1 MLFVSFASGS
11 LCSQERLGNGHIGA
25 RRGVAQKAAILDD
38 AAEKERKPRTTLAMS
53 STLNAIDMT
62 PEETPAAE
70 KPTMTAPDPEE
81 AAAKK
86 PTKRSNSFS
95 RRANRGGK
103 KKEEDAMPNAGGVGG
118 GAAVAPAAGG
128 GAAAVEDTGYVDEEV
143 VAAKPSFKLEKQGNP
158 LTDAIQKEAVE
169 LFEAGAYDDAGE
181 KFYYLAEAAHQAG
194 DRQQE
199 CTALQNMGTSMVMLG
214 SLFEASR
221 CYDSALRLAETPAA
235 EIEVLESLV
244 WCHSELGALEKA
256 VAALHQLRMVR

>member
-1 MLFVSFASGS
+1 MASCALRVFCVWQFVLTRTLGQRPHRGAEWRRAKSGDS
-11 LCSQERLGNGHIGA
+11 
-25 RRGVAQKAAILDD
+25 RRRR
-38 AAEKERKPRTTLAMS
+38 RKGEEPRTTLAMS

-103 KKEEDAMPNAGGVGG
+103 KKEEDAMPSAGGVGG

-214 SLFEASR
+214 SLFGWPRRPPPRSRSSRASSGAIR
-221 CYDSALRLAETPAA
+221 SWVPSRRRWSHFISYG
-235 EIEVLESLV
+235 
-244 WCHSELGALEKA
+244 WCADGL
-256 VAALHQLRMVR
+256 

>member
-1 MLFVSFASGS
+1 
-11 LCSQERLGNGHIGA
+11 
-25 RRGVAQKAAILDD
+25 
-38 AAEKERKPRTTLAMS
+38 MS

-62 PEETPAAE
+62 PDETPAAE
-70 KPTMTAPDPEE
+70 KPTMTAPDPED

-103 KKEEDAMPNAGGVGG
+103 KKEEDAMPNVGGVGG

-128 GAAAVEDTGYVDEEV
+128 GAAAVEDTGYVDEEA

-214 SLFEASR
+214 SLFEA
-221 CYDSALRLAETPAA
+221 
-235 EIEVLESLV
+235 
-244 WCHSELGALEKA
+244 
-256 VAALHQLRMVR
+256 